1 MGTKGRAEQM
11 SGKETSFLTA
21 LLAGGCAGT
30 SVDVALFP
38 LDTIKT
44 RLQDP
49 RGFQA
54 AGGFKGVYNGLA
66 SAAAGSAPGAALF
79 FSTYETSKNMLTR
92 NVSEKY
98 HSGCYMLASSAGEVA
113 ACLVRVPTENV
124 KQKMQAGLFK
134 TTSETVNNILKSK
147 GVSGF
152 YVGYFTTVARE
163 IPFSFIQF
171 PIYEGLK
178 KRWSAWQGSD
188 VNAMQSSLCGSFAG
202 GFSAAVTTPLDVVK
216 TRLMLGKDAQG
227 VAYNGAADAVKRI
240 YAEGGAARFFSGV
253 GPRTMWISIGGC
265 VFFGAYEGSKN
276 VLGAFFD

>member
-1 MGTKGRAEQM
+1 MP
-11 SGKETSFLTA
+11 KETSFTTA
-21 LLAGGCAGT
+21 LISGGCAGT

-49 RGFQA
+49 RGFSA
-54 AGGFKGVYNGLA
+54 AGGFKGVYQGLG
-66 SAAAGSAPGAALF
+66 SAALGSAPGAALF
-79 FSTYETSKNMLTR
+79 FSTYETSKNYLVR
-92 NVSEKY
+92 NTSEKY
-98 HSGCYMLASSAGEVA
+98 HSGCFMLASSAGEVA

-124 KQKMQAGLFK
+124 KQKMQAGLYK
-134 TTSETVNNILKSK
+134 TMGETVNGILKQQ
-147 GVSGF
+147 GARGF

-178 KRWSAWQGSD
+178 KRWSAWQGYEVSPL
-188 VNAMQSSLCGSFAG
+188 QSSLCGSFAG

-216 TRLMLGKDAQG
+216 TRLMLGKDAEG
-227 VAYNGAADAVKRI
+227 VAYNGAMDTIKRI
-240 YAEGGAARFFSGV
+240 NAEGGAARFFSGV

-265 VFFGAYEGSKN
+265 VFFGAYETAKS
-276 VLGAFFD
+276 VLGSVLD

>member
-1 MGTKGRAEQM
+1 M
-11 SGKETSFLTA
+11 SGGKETSFTTA

-30 SVDVALFP
+30 SVDIALFP

-49 RGFQA
+49 RGFAA
-54 AGGFKGVYNGLA
+54 AGGFKGVYNGLG

-79 FSTYETSKNMLTR
+79 FSTYETTKNYLTR
-92 NVSEKY
+92 SVDEKY
-98 HSGCYMLASSAGEVA
+98 HSGCYMAASSAGEIA

-124 KQKMQAGLFK
+124 KQKLQAGLFK
-134 TTSETVNNILKSK
+134 TTGETINHILKTQ
-147 GVSGF
+147 GASGF
-152 YVGYFTTVARE
+152 YVGYMTTVARE

-171 PIYEGLK
+171 PIYEGMK
-178 KRWSAWQGSD
+178 KRITKYQGYE
-188 VNAMQSSLCGSFAG
+188 VTTVQSSLCGSVAG

-227 VAYNGAADAVKRI
+227 VAYKGAMDTIKRI
-240 YAEGGAARFFSGV
+240 HAEGGPSRFLSGV

-265 VFFGAYEGSKN
+265 VFFGAYEGAKSAI
-276 VLGAFFD
+276 GGMID

>member
-1 MGTKGRAEQM
+1 M
-11 SGKETSFLTA
+11 SGAKETSFITA
-21 LLAGGCAGT
+21 LLSGGCAGT
-30 SVDVALFP
+30 AVDVALFP

-49 RGFQA
+49 RGFAA
-54 AGGFKGVYNGLA
+54 AGGFKGVYQGLG

-79 FSTYETSKNMLTR
+79 FSTYETSKNYLTR
-92 NVSEKY
+92 KVDSKY
-98 HSGCYMLASSAGEVA
+98 HSGCYMVASSAGEVA

-134 TTSETVNNILKSK
+134 TTGETVQSILKAQ
-147 GVSGF
+147 GFRGF
-152 YVGYFTTVARE
+152 YVGYLTTVARE

-178 KRWSAWQGSD
+178 KRWSVWQGHD
-188 VNAMQSSLCGSFAG
+188 VGPMQSSLCGSFAG

-216 TRLMLGKDAQG
+216 TRLMLGKDAEG
-227 VAYNGAADAVKRI
+227 VAYNGAMDTIKRI
-240 YAEGGAARFFSGV
+240 HAEGGYGRFLSGL

-265 VFFGAYEGSKN
+265 VFFGAYESAKS
-276 VLGAFFD
+276 VLGSVLDK